1 MFILILLGRFSL
13 SIFNAI
19 IVFNLNMHL
28 FFLKET
34 KKWHSFLLWLC
45 NSKHVV
51 SVFYYA
57 CACTVH
63 AKHLTLIFVFQNMAK
78 TNAQRQKELR
88 ETKKEQPRRIP
99 EERVKIGW
107 MDTRER
113 KTKLN
118 SMQNTEMPLV
128 DGEKARE

>member
-1 MFILILLGRFSL
+1 
-13 SIFNAI
+13 
-19 IVFNLNMHL
+19 
-28 FFLKET
+28 
-34 KKWHSFLLWLC
+34 
-45 NSKHVV
+45 
-51 SVFYYA
+51 
-57 CACTVH
+57 
-63 AKHLTLIFVFQNMAK
+63 MAK